1 MKCEEF
7 EHEWQELDD
16 PSLFSPAM
24 EEHQQTCSSCAAKVR
39 DVNLI
44 RWQAREMVEMEQ
56 PPERVWLN
64 IRRRL
69 DQEDLVREPGGWPS
83 LGRLLA
89 FEWLPPLPMGLAY
102 AAVFF
107 LALGGALS
115 LRNSL
120 TPVSTRPALP
130 ATATVQN
137 TPKAEASAPAPTVA
151 ENQAVQQVIE
161 QAPPEFRRV
170 VEKAPPAR
178 QAVFVARWEE
188 LNRPILRVE
197 SARAVLEDYVA
208 ASPDDQLVLMQLNEV
223 REQERRL
230 FESFMRSEDWNR

>member
-24 EEHQQTCSSCAAKVR
+24 EAHAQNCSSCAAKVR

-44 RWQAREMVEMEQ
+44 RWQARQMVETEQ

-69 DQEDLVREPGGWPS
+69 GQEALVREPGGWPS

-107 LALGGALS
+107 LALGGVLS
-115 LRNSL
+115 LRNLL
-120 TPVSTRPALP
+120 TPVSTPASLP
-130 ATATVQN
+130 PTAMVRN
-137 TPKAEASAPAPTVA
+137 APKAEAPPPARSA
-151 ENQAVQQVIE
+151 ERDEAVQQVIE
-161 QAPPEFRRV
+161 KAPPEFRRAI
-170 VEKAPPAR
+170 EKAPPER

-208 ASPDDQLVLMQLNEV
+208 ANPDDQLVLMQLNEV

-230 FESFMRSEDWNR
+230 LESFMRSEDWNR